1 MKVLLIYPRYPDTFW
16 SFRHT
21 LKFLNKAAT
30 HPPLGLLTIA
40 SLLPQDWKLKLV
52 DLNVSPLQD
61 EDLAW
66 ADLVLFSAMAVQRES
81 GKEVIKR
88 AKGFSKKIVAGG
100 PLFTV
105 FYQDFWED
113 VDHFVLNE
121 GEITLP
127 KFLSDLAQG
136 NPKKLYTTQEKADLK
151 KSPIPRYDLI
161 DFKNYTSMCIQ
172 FSRGCPFNCEF
183 CDVTNLFG
191 HAVRTKSKGQILN
204 ELENLYQ
211 LGWRGSVF
219 FVDDN
224 FIGPKR
230 ITKEEILP
238 AIIEW
243 QKKRNHPFYFYTQVS
258 INLADDDELIR
269 LMTEAGFTSVFIGI
283 ETPNEESL
291 KEANKRQNINRDLVS
306 SIRKVQKSGL
316 EVMGGFIL
324 GFDNDSPTI
333 FDTLVR
339 FIEDTRI
346 IIAMVG
352 VLNAPPGTRLY
363 HRLLEEGRILARF
376 IGNNTDISTNI
387 IPKMGFET
395 LIEGY
400 KKVIRE
406 LYSVKNYYR
415 RVSNFLDD
423 YYPKAKFSLS
433 LPYLKDNYGYL
444 LSIPKILFHFGLR
457 EKGRSD
463 FWKLLWKTISKKPKA
478 FSTILAQVVSGY
490 HFRQVFKEAF

>member
-1 MKVLLIYPRYPDTFW
+1 MKALLIYPRYPDTFW
-16 SFRHT
+16 SFRHA
-21 LKFLNKAAT
+21 LKFLNKSAT

-40 SLLPQDWKLKLV
+40 SLLPQDWELKLV

-66 ADLVLFSAMAVQRES
+66 ADLVLVSAMAVQRES
-81 GKEVIKR
+81 AEEVIKR
-88 AKGFSKKIVAGG
+88 AKGFSKKVVAGG

-105 FYQDFWED
+105 FYQDFWDD

-127 KFLSDLAQG
+127 QFLSDLAQG
-136 NPKKLYTTQEKADLK
+136 NPKKLYATQEKADLK

-161 DFKNYTSMCIQ
+161 DFKSYTSMCIQ

-191 HAVRTKSKGQILN
+191 HAVRTKSKEQILN

-324 GFDNDSPTI
+324 GFDNDPPTI

-387 IPKMGFET
+387 VPKMGFET

-423 YYPKAKFSLS
+423 YSPKAKFSLS
-433 LPYLKDNYGYL
+433 LSYLKYNYGYL

-457 EKGRSD
+457 EKGRTD
-463 FWKLLWKTISKKPKA
+463 FWKLLWKTTSKKPKA

-490 HFRQVFKEAF
+490 HFRQIFKEAF

>member
-1 MKVLLIYPRYPDTFW
+1 MKALLIYPRYPDTFW
-16 SFRHT
+16 SFRHA

-40 SLLPQDWKLKLV
+40 SLLPQDWELKLV
-52 DLNVSPLQD
+52 DLNVSPLED
-61 EDLAW
+61 KDLAW
-66 ADLVLFSAMAVQRES
+66 ADLVLVSAMAVQRES
-81 GKEVIKR
+81 AEEVIKR
-88 AKGFSKKIVAGG
+88 AKGFSKKVVAGG

-127 KFLSDLAQG
+127 QFLSDLAQG

-161 DFKNYTSMCIQ
+161 DFKSYTSMCIQ

-191 HAVRTKSKGQILN
+191 HAVRTKSKEQILN

-324 GFDNDSPTI
+324 GFDNDPPTI

-363 HRLLEEGRILARF
+363 HRLLEEGRILSRF

-415 RVSNFLDD
+415 RVSTFLDD
-423 YYPKAKFSLS
+423 YPFKAKFSLS
-433 LPYLKDNYGYL
+433 LSYLKYNYGYL
-444 LSIPKILFHFGLR
+444 LSIPKILFHFGFR

-490 HFRQVFKEAF
+490 HFRQIFKEAF

>member
-1 MKVLLIYPRYPDTFW
+1 MKALLIYPRYPDTFW
-16 SFRHT
+16 SFRHA

-40 SLLPQDWKLKLV
+40 SLLPQDWELKLV
-52 DLNVSPLQD
+52 DLNVSPLED
-61 EDLAW
+61 KDLAW
-66 ADLVLFSAMAVQRES
+66 ADLVLVSAMAVQRES
-81 GKEVIKR
+81 AEEVIKR
-88 AKGFSKKIVAGG
+88 AKGFSKKVVAGG

-127 KFLSDLAQG
+127 QFLSDLAQG

-161 DFKNYTSMCIQ
+161 DFKSYTSMCIQ

-191 HAVRTKSKGQILN
+191 HAVRTKSKEQILN

-324 GFDNDSPTI
+324 GFDNDPPTI

-363 HRLLEEGRILARF
+363 HRLLEEGRILSRF

-415 RVSNFLDD
+415 RVSTFLDD
-423 YYPKAKFSLS
+423 YSFKAKFSLS
-433 LPYLKDNYGYL
+433 LSYLKYNYGYL
-444 LSIPKILFHFGLR
+444 LSIPKILFHFGFR

-490 HFRQVFKEAF
+490 HFRQIFKEAF

>member
-1 MKVLLIYPRYPDTFW
+1 
-16 SFRHT
+16 
-21 LKFLNKAAT
+21 
-30 HPPLGLLTIA
+30 
-40 SLLPQDWKLKLV
+40 
-52 DLNVSPLQD
+52 
-61 EDLAW
+61 
-66 ADLVLFSAMAVQRES
+66 
-81 GKEVIKR
+81 
-88 AKGFSKKIVAGG
+88 
-100 PLFTV
+100 
-105 FYQDFWED
+105 
-113 VDHFVLNE
+113 
-121 GEITLP
+121 
-127 KFLSDLAQG
+127 
-136 NPKKLYTTQEKADLK
+136 
-151 KSPIPRYDLI
+151 
-161 DFKNYTSMCIQ
+161 
-172 FSRGCPFNCEF
+172 
-183 CDVTNLFG
+183 
-191 HAVRTKSKGQILN
+191 
-204 ELENLYQ
+204 
-211 LGWRGSVF
+211 
-219 FVDDN
+219 
-224 FIGPKR
+224 
-230 ITKEEILP
+230 
-238 AIIEW
+238 
-243 QKKRNHPFYFYTQVS
+243 
-258 INLADDDELIR
+258 LADDDELIR
-269 LMTEAGFTSVFIGI
+269 LMTEAGFNSVFIGI

-324 GFDNDSPTI
+324 GFDNDPPTI

-423 YYPKAKFSLS
+423 YSPKAKFSLS
-433 LPYLKDNYGYL
+433 LSYLKYNYGYL

-457 EKGRSD
+457 EKGRTD
-463 FWKLLWKTISKKPKA
+463 FWKLLWKTIVKKPKA

-490 HFRQVFKEAF
+490 HFRQIFKEAF

>member
-1 MKVLLIYPRYPDTFW
+1 MKTLLIYPRYPDTFW
-16 SFRHT
+16 SFRHA
-21 LKFLNKAAT
+21 LKFLNKSAT

-40 SLLPQDWKLKLV
+40 GLLPKDWELKLV
-52 DLNVSPLQD
+52 DLNVAPLRD

-66 ADLVLFSAMAVQRES
+66 ADLVLISAMAVQRES
-81 GKEVIKR
+81 AKEVIKR
-88 AKGFSKKIVAGG
+88 AKKFSKKVVAGG

-105 FYQDFWED
+105 FYQEFWED

-127 KFLSDLAQG
+127 QFLSDLAQG
-136 NPKKLYTTQEKADLK
+136 SPKKIYTTQEKVDLK

-161 DFKNYTSMCIQ
+161 ALKSYTSMCIQ

-191 HAVRTKSKGQILN
+191 HAVRTKSKEQIIN

-230 ITKEEILP
+230 VTKEEILP

-243 QKKRNHPFYFYTQVS
+243 QQRRNYPFYFYTQVS

-269 LMTEAGFTSVFIGI
+269 LMTKAGFTSVFIGI

-291 KEANKRQNINRDLVS
+291 KEANKRQNMNRDLVA

-324 GFDNDSPTI
+324 GFDNDPPTI

-352 VLNAPPGTRLY
+352 LLNAPPGTRFY
-363 HRLLEEGRILARF
+363 NRLHEEGRILPRF
-376 IGNNTDISTNI
+376 IGNNTDLSTNI
-387 IPKMGFET
+387 IPKIGLET

-400 KKVIRE
+400 KRVIRE
-406 LYSVKNYYR
+406 LYSVKNYYKR
-415 RVSNFLDD
+415 ISNFLDD
-423 YYPKAKFSLS
+423 YSPKVKFSLS
-433 LPYLKDNYGYL
+433 LPYLKCNSGYL
-444 LSIPKILFHFGLR
+444 MSVPKILFHFGLK
-457 EKGRSD
+457 EEGRGD
-463 FWKLLWKTISKKPKA
+463 FWKLLWKTLAKKPKA
-478 FSTILAQVVSGY
+478 LSTILAQVVSGY
-490 HFRQVFKEAF
+490 HFRQIFKEAF

>member
-1 MKVLLIYPRYPDTFW
+1 MKALLIYPRYPDTFW
-16 SFRHT
+16 SFRHA
-21 LKFLNKAAT
+21 LKFLNKSAT

-40 SLLPQDWKLKLV
+40 SLLPQDWELKLV
-52 DLNVSPLQD
+52 DLNVSPLRD

-66 ADLVLFSAMAVQRES
+66 ADLVLVSAMAVQRES
-81 GKEVIKR
+81 AEEVIKR
-88 AKGFSKKIVAGG
+88 AKGFSKKVVAGG

-127 KFLSDLAQG
+127 QFLSDLAQG

-161 DFKNYTSMCIQ
+161 DFKSYTSMCIQ

-191 HAVRTKSKGQILN
+191 HAVRTKSKEQIIQ

-269 LMTEAGFTSVFIGI
+269 LMTEAGFNSVFIGI

-324 GFDNDSPTI
+324 GFDNDPPTI

-395 LIEGY
+395 LNRRLQKGNTGALFG
-400 KKVIRE
+400 KE
-406 LYSVKNYYR
+406 L
-415 RVSNFLDD
+415 L
-423 YYPKAKFSLS
+423 
-433 LPYLKDNYGYL
+433 
-444 LSIPKILFHFGLR
+444 
-457 EKGRSD
+457 
-463 FWKLLWKTISKKPKA
+463 
-478 FSTILAQVVSGY
+478 
-490 HFRQVFKEAF
+490 

>member
-1 MKVLLIYPRYPDTFW
+1 MKALLIYPRYPDTFW
-16 SFRHT
+16 SFRHA
-21 LKFLNKAAT
+21 LKFLNKSAT

-40 SLLPQDWKLKLV
+40 SLLPQDWELKLV

-66 ADLVLFSAMAVQRES
+66 ADLVLVSAMAVQRES
-81 GKEVIKR
+81 AEEVIKR
-88 AKGFSKKIVAGG
+88 AKGFSKKVVAGG

-127 KFLSDLAQG
+127 QFLSDLAQG

-161 DFKNYTSMCIQ
+161 DFKSYTSMCIQ

-191 HAVRTKSKGQILN
+191 HAVRTKSKEQIIQ

-291 KEANKRQNINRDLVS
+291 KEANKRQNIHRDLVS

-324 GFDNDSPTI
+324 GFDNDPPTI

-339 FIEDTRI
+339 FIEDTRV

-376 IGNNTDISTNI
+376 IGNNTDIYTNI
-387 IPKMGFET
+387 VPKMGFET

-423 YYPKAKFSLS
+423 YSPKAKFSLS
-433 LPYLKDNYGYL
+433 LSYLKYNYGYI

-457 EKGRSD
+457 EKGRTD
-463 FWKLLWKTISKKPKA
+463 FWKLLWKTTSKKPKA

-490 HFRQVFKEAF
+490 HFREIFKEAF

>member
-1 MKVLLIYPRYPDTFW
+1 MKALLIYPRYPDTFW
-16 SFRHT
+16 SFRHA

-52 DLNVSPLQD
+52 DLNVSPLRD

-66 ADLVLFSAMAVQRES
+66 ADLVFVGAMAVQRES
-81 GKEVIKR
+81 AEEVIKR
-88 AKGFSKKIVAGG
+88 AKGFSKKVVAGG

-127 KFLSDLAQG
+127 QFLSDLAQG

-161 DFKNYTSMCIQ
+161 DFKSYTTMCIQ

-191 HAVRTKSKGQILN
+191 HMVRTKSKEQIIN

-243 QKKRNHPFYFYTQVS
+243 QKKRNYPFYFYTQVS

-269 LMTEAGFTSVFIGI
+269 LMTEAGFNSVFIGI

-306 SIRKVQKSGL
+306 SIRKIQKSGL

-324 GFDNDSPTI
+324 GFDNDPPTI

-346 IIAMVG
+346 IVAMVG

-376 IGNNTDISTNI
+376 IGNNTDFTTNI

-406 LYSVKNYYR
+406 LYSVKNHYR
-415 RVSNFLDD
+415 RISNFLDD
-423 YYPKAKFSLS
+423 YSPKAKFSLS
-433 LPYLKDNYGYL
+433 LSYFKYNYGYL
-444 LSIPKILFHFGLR
+444 LGIPKILFHFGLR
-457 EKGRSD
+457 EEGRTD
-463 FWKLLWKTISKKPKA
+463 FWKLLWKTIVKKPKA
-478 FSTILAQVVSGY
+478 FSTILAQVVGGY
-490 HFRQVFKEAF
+490 HFRQIFKEAF

>member
-1 MKVLLIYPRYPDTFW
+1 MKALLIYPRYPDTFW
-16 SFRHT
+16 SFRHA

-40 SLLPQDWKLKLV
+40 SLLPQDWELKLV
-52 DLNVSPLQD
+52 DLNVSPLED
-61 EDLAW
+61 KDLAW
-66 ADLVLFSAMAVQRES
+66 ADLVLVSAMAVQRES
-81 GKEVIKR
+81 AEEVIKR
-88 AKGFSKKIVAGG
+88 AKGFSKKVVAGG

-127 KFLSDLAQG
+127 QFLLDLAQG

-161 DFKNYTSMCIQ
+161 DFKSYTSMCIQ

-191 HAVRTKSKGQILN
+191 HAVRTKSKEQILN

-324 GFDNDSPTI
+324 GFDNDPPTI

-363 HRLLEEGRILARF
+363 HRLLEEGRILSRF

-387 IPKMGFET
+387 IPKMGFDT

-415 RVSNFLDD
+415 RVSTFLDD
-423 YYPKAKFSLS
+423 YSFKAKFSLS
-433 LPYLKDNYGYL
+433 LSYLKYNYGYL
-444 LSIPKILFHFGLR
+444 LSIPKILFHFGFR

-463 FWKLLWKTISKKPKA
+463 FWKLLWKAISKKPKA

-490 HFRQVFKEAF
+490 HFRQIFKEAF